1 MVSEQLLFCPELRFL
16 FCFLLY
22 FCRCLIFCTID
33 PGLGAVIENL
43 QNRLD
48 FETDFDVVLQNL
60 QTVLGI
66 DSGAAH
72 RNLQTV
78 LGTDSGVDLAY
89 HRIGLDFEIGF
100 AFGIG

>member
-1 MVSEQLLFCPELRFL
+1 
-16 FCFLLY
+16 
-22 FCRCLIFCTID
+22 
-33 PGLGAVIENL
+33 VIENL

-48 FETDFDVVLQNL
+48 FETDFDVVHRNHQTVLGTDSGVVHRNL

-66 DSGAAH
+66 DSGAVH

-78 LGTDSGVDLAY
+78 LGTDSGVGRAY